1 MTHRRE
7 SLSEQIE
14 QLVRAHIE
22 ATQREAAA
30 AVARAFSAAS
40 AAPRARAVR
49 RPSRTAG
56 RRRVPAE
63 LSVLGE
69 RLYAA
74 VCAQPGET
82 MAVLAPE
89 LGSSPREL
97 HRPMAALK
105 RSGRVRNV
113 GQRRHT
119 RYYPTV
125 ARSARA
131 T

>member
-1 MTHRRE
+1 
-7 SLSEQIE
+7 
-14 QLVRAHIE
+14 LVRAHIE